1 MTKKPDKTQQDLAKQ
16 SVNAASWR
24 RNGFSQPLAG
34 LAVGMLRQQF
44 GQQLTTAQTLRLDWA
59 EIMGAELA
67 AVCQLHSVS
76 RGGGVGDGKALNLTL
91 LVEPSFA
98 LELSYQLPQLQ
109 QRVNAYFG
117 YPAVATIRLK
127 QQPLVREQPRSPAS
141 PVPVP
146 LRPLPSAAAM
156 ALPESLNK
164 ALQSLQYH
172 LNLPV

>member
-1 MTKKPDKTQQDLAKQ
+1 
-16 SVNAASWR
+16 
-24 RNGFSQPLAG
+24 
-34 LAVGMLRQQF
+34 
-44 GQQLTTAQTLRLDWA
+44 
-59 EIMGAELA
+59 
-67 AVCQLHSVS
+67 
-76 RGGGVGDGKALNLTL
+76 
-91 LVEPSFA
+91 